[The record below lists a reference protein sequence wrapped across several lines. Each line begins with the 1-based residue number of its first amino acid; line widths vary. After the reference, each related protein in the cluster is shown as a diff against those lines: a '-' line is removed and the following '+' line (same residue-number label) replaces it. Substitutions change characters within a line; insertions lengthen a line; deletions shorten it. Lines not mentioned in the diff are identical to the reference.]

1 MVSVRSIL
9 PRVTLI
15 LIPTFLI
22 GSSWLWKNCPH
33 VRRTEHPLLYSCT
46 DKASSIAVDH
56 LQGLYKEDSKV
67 GVACVYCEYKQH
79 ALQTPTNLLASIWR
93 QLDQW
98 KDESHPDVQDVYNR
112 RARFGTKPT
121 LDELVLILR
130 QEIWRHSVVYILID
144 AFDECV
150 DDGLSRE
157 ILVTKLQEMLA
168 AKRPNSTRIQL
179 LVTSRSPENMF
190 SSGSTMQIQAA
201 EEDVVSFVSQR
212 FHEGIS
218 RSRSISGNVRK
229 NKALREWIIQ
239 TVVEKADKM

>member
-1 MVSVRSIL
+1 MIR
-9 PRVTLI
+9 I
-15 LIPTFLI
+15 LIFLI
-22 GSSWLWKNCPH
+22 GSSWLWKDSPH
-33 VRRTEHPLLYSCT
+33 VRLTKHPPLYSCT

-56 LQGLYKEDSKV
+56 LQGLYKQDPKV
-67 GVACVYCEYKQH
+67 GVAVVYCEYKQH

-112 RARFGTKPT
+112 RGRFGTKPT
-121 LDELVLILR
+121 LDEVVSILR
-130 QEIWRHSVVYILID
+130 QEILRHSLVYILID
-144 AFDECV
+144 AFDEYA

-157 ILVTKLQEMLA
+157 TLVTKLQEMLA

-190 SSGSTMQIQAA
+190 SSGNTMQIQAA
-201 EEDVVSFVSQR
+201 EEDVMSFVSQR
-212 FHEGIS
+212 FDDGIS
-218 RSRSISGNVRK
+218 RSRLISENVRK
-229 NKALREWIIQ
+229 NEELKEWIIK